1 MRKYKCYYQA
11 DLGYCAMAQANG
23 FWQQCSL
30 WYTTLNRLNAYWGK
44 RNGIFFTNTKATIE
58 Y

>member
-1 MRKYKCYYQA
+1 MRKYKCYHHT
-11 DLGYCAMAQANG
+11 DMGYCALVHSNG
-23 FWQQCSL
+23 FWQQVSL

-44 RNGIFFTNTKATIE
+44 RNGIIFTDTKTSIT